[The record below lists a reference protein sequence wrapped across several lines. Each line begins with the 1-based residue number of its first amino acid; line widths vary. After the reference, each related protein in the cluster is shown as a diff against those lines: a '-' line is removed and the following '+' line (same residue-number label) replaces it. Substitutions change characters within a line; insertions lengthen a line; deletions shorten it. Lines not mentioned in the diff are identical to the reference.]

1 MRTAARTSAV
11 LCIVLLYTLVS
22 LFILVLPMG
31 RAGKRSLLSRN
42 TSVFSR
48 LTLRALSVRVIARG
62 WQHPRSA
69 GQNYLIASNHVSYLD
84 ILVIASLWPSVFIT
98 SIELRQTFPL
108 GVLAFFGG
116 SIFVERRSPA
126 GLKRE
131 IRDIARALLDG
142 STVVLFPEGTT
153 SNGDTV
159 RPFKSSLFTSA
170 LSNSTPVLPLCIR
183 YRRMNGQRLH
193 GGNRDA
199 IYYYGNVTFPKHVPR
214 LLALRSLHV
223 ECRALEPIDIRADDS
238 RKDLAAR
245 CRDVIRKAYHAT

>member
-11 LCIVLLYTLVS
+11 LCIVLLYTFVS
-22 LFILVLPMG
+22 LCILFLPTG
-31 RAGKRSLLSRN
+31 RAGKRALLARN
-42 TSVFSR
+42 TSFFSR
-48 LTLRALSVRVIARG
+48 LTLRVLSVRVIARG
-62 WQHPRSA
+62 WQHHRSD

-84 ILVIASLWPSVFIT
+84 ILVIASLWPSVFVT
-98 SIELRQTFPL
+98 SVELRQTFPL
-108 GVLAFFGG
+108 GMLAFFGG

-159 RPFKSSLFTSA
+159 RPFKNSLFTAA
-170 LSNSTPVLPLCIR
+170 LSTSTPVLPLCIR
-183 YRRMNGQRLH
+183 YRRMNGKRLH
-193 GGNRDA
+193 GGDRDA
-199 IYYYGNVTFPKHVPR
+199 IYYYGDVTFAKHAPR

-223 ECRALEPIDIRADDS
+223 ECRALEPIETRTDQS

-245 CRDVIRKAYHAT
+245 CRDAVRAAYHAT